1 MSCLKAGFSVYGSS
15 EIIMK
20 NRARGSFRV
29 CSSIETLQFK
39 KSISREFLGKPFDLS
54 DQKPFTNYNIKTP
67 KVNLVNAQPSVCIG
81 KAQRWWEKTL
91 QPNMVEIQSAQE
103 LMEFL
108 NNAGDKLVILDFYSP
123 SCGGCKTLHPKICQL
138 AEMNPNAIFLKLNYE
153 QHKAMCYALH
163 VHVLPFFRFYRGAE
177 GRVCSFSCTNATI
190 KKFKD
195 ALAKHGSDECGSL
208 GPAKG
213 LDESEVLALASIGL
227 ISTDLVLNAN
237 KDNKMDDLVIN
248 EIAMSTD
255 ELSKEDNAMVMA
267 FS

>member
-67 KVNLVNAQPSVCIG
+67 KVNLVNPQPSVCIG

-123 SCGGCKTLHPKICQL
+123 GCGGCKTLHPK
-138 AEMNPNAIFLKLNYE
+138 
-153 QHKAMCYALH
+153 
-163 VHVLPFFRFYRGAE
+163 
-177 GRVCSFSCTNATI
+177 I

-195 ALAKHGSDECGSL
+195 ALAKHGSEECGSL

-237 KDNKMDDLVIN
+237 KDNIMDDLVIK
-248 EIAMSTD
+248 EITGEM
-255 ELSKEDNAMVMA
+255 SKEDNAMVMA